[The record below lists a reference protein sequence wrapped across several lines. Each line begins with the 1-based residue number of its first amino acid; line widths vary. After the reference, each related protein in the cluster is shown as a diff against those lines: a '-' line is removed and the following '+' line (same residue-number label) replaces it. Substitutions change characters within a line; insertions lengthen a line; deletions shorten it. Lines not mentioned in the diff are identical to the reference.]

1 MKHIYLCGPVS
12 GRDGPEASG
21 HFYKVEQNI
30 HENKKIASMETMS
43 IEMICTSNP
52 MRFCDPNISWQSAM
66 KICIG
71 EMVRCDGIALLQG
84 WQESKGAKIELKLVQ
99 DLHIPVVYVEPPLD
113 FTGLNDLFAAAPETL
128 RYFNARLSQF
138 QREGVEESLA
148 EDRAIAE
155 LANRY
160 LDPYGFEYIEIS
172 KEE

>member
-1 MKHIYLCGPVS
+1 MKHIYLCGPVT
-12 GRDGPEASG
+12 GRDGAEASG

-30 HENKKIASMETMS
+30 HQNKDAESA
-43 IEMICTSNP
+43 EMICTSNP
-52 MRFCDPNISWQSAM
+52 MRFCDPNISWPRAM

-71 EMVRCDGIALLQG
+71 EMVRCGGIALLQG
-84 WQESKGAKIELKLVQ
+84 WQESKGAKIELKLAQ

-113 FTGLNDLFAAAPETL
+113 FIGLGKLFDAAPETL
-128 RYFNARLSQF
+128 RYYNARLSQF

-172 KEE
+172 REE

>member
-1 MKHIYLCGPVS
+1 MKHIYLCGPIT
-12 GRDGPEASG
+12 GRDGSEASG

-30 HENKKIASMETMS
+30 HQSKDATA
-43 IEMICTSNP
+43 MICTSNP
-52 MRFCDPNISWQSAM
+52 MRFCDPDIDWQRAM
-66 KICIG
+66 RICIG

-84 WQESKGAKIELKLVQ
+84 WQKSRGAAIELKLAQ

-113 FTGLNDLFAAAPETL
+113 FTGLSDLFAAAPETL
-128 RYFNARLSQF
+128 RYYNARLSQF

-148 EDRAIAE
+148 EDRATAE

-172 KEE
+172 EEE